1 MKLKNGQY
9 VRHSRFGWG
18 AVVECERDQTMVFFR
33 SVGIKKFETS
43 ADNFAVVQDNKP
55 EKKPRPGKGP
65 SGTARKQISFASNK

>member
-18 AVVECERDQTMVFFR
+18 AVVECDSDQTMVFFR
-33 SVGIKKFETS
+33 SVGVKKFETS
-43 ADNFAVVQDNKP
+43 AKNFAVVQDNTL
-55 EKKPRPGKGP
+55 EKKPRPGKRP